1 MKLTRHGITSFLAVD
16 DSEYDRV
23 QMRFGKSKL
32 HEFEKENAGMGKL
45 ETVDWSTLPQP
56 EDDGAC
62 DHLTGTEMPAVDL
75 TSTNGSAVQ
84 LAELPGTAVFYV
96 YPMTGR
102 PDRALPEG
110 WNDIPGARGCTPQS
124 CSFRDHYAEL
134 TALGVEHVFGISTQ
148 TSDDQMEAVERLH
161 LPFALLSDSDLK
173 LARAL
178 DLPTFNV
185 DGKTLIKRL
194 ALIVKDGVIAKVFYP
209 VFPPDRN
216 AQDVIDLLAE
226 TRI

>member
-1 MKLTRHGITSFLAVD
+1 
-16 DSEYDRV
+16 
-23 QMRFGKSKL
+23 
-32 HEFEKENAGMGKL
+32 MGKL
-45 ETVDWSTLPQP
+45 ETVDWSTLPRP

-62 DHLTGTEMPAVDL
+62 DHLNGAEIPNVDL

-84 LAELPGTAVFYV
+84 LAELSGTAVFYV

-102 PDRALPEG
+102 PDRALPDG

-134 TALGVEHVFGISTQ
+134 AALGVEHVFGISTQ
-148 TSDDQMEAVERLH
+148 TSDDQLEAAERLH
-161 LPFALLSDSDLK
+161 LPFALLSDADLK

-178 DLPTFNV
+178 DLPTFQV

-194 ALIVKDGVIAKVFYP
+194 TLIVKDGIISNVFYP

-216 AQDVIDLLAE
+216 AQDVIDWLAE
-226 TRI
+226 TRS